1 MTRFYANENLTLDL
15 VRELRQL
22 GYDVLTSIDA
32 GQANQSI
39 LLCIE
44 RAKSIAVSLSVKK
57 IGIIFDKPTKFTNLF

>member
-39 LLCIE
+39 SDENVL
-44 RAKSIAVSLSVKK
+44 
-57 IGIIFDKPTKFTNLF
+57 KFAA